1 MQRWHMDHRGR
12 RLMKLATVLAVLP
25 VAAWSH
31 TVSIEGDA
39 ALARGFNMS
48 ILFLLSMPVAIV
60 AVLFGTVY
68 LVQKRAQRQ
77 GRPGLPETPKVR
89 AHRQAS
95 RRVLQVLAFLF
106 FDSKDL

>member
-12 RLMKLATVLAVLP
+12 RLMVLATVLAVLP
-25 VAAWSH
+25 GAAWAH

-48 ILFLLSMPVAIV
+48 VLFLLSMPVAIV

-68 LVQKRAQRQ
+68 LVQQRAQRQ
-77 GRPGLPETPKVR
+77 GRQGLAWVQKER
-89 AHRQAS
+89 AHRKPYCQ
-95 RRVLQVLAFLF
+95 VLRVLAFLF
-106 FDSKDL
+106 LD

>member
-12 RLMKLATVLAVLP
+12 CLLGLATVLAMRP

-31 TVSIEGDA
+31 TVGIEGDA

-77 GRPGLPETPKVR
+77 GRPGLAETQKVR
-89 AHRQAS
+89 AHRQSS
-95 RRVLQVLAFLF
+95 RQVLQVLASLF
-106 FDSKDL
+106 FD

>member
-1 MQRWHMDHRGR
+1 MPRWHMDHRGR
-12 RLMKLATVLAVLP
+12 RLLGLATVLAVLP
-25 VAAWSH
+25 VAAWAH

-48 ILFLLSMPVAIV
+48 VVFLLSMPVVIV

-77 GRPGLPETPKVR
+77 GRPGLPETQQVR
-89 AHRQAS
+89 APRQSS
-95 RRVLQVLAFLF
+95 RQVWQVLASLF
-106 FDSKDL
+106 FD

>member
-12 RLMKLATVLAVLP
+12 RPMGLATVLAVLP
-25 VAAWSH
+25 GAAWAH

-48 ILFLLSMPVAIV
+48 VLFLLSMPVAIV

-77 GRPGLPETPKVR
+77 GRPGLPETQQVR
-89 AHRQAS
+89 AHRQSS
-95 RRVLQVLAFLF
+95 RQVLRVLASLFL
-106 FDSKDL
+106 D

>member
-12 RLMKLATVLAVLP
+12 RLLGLATVLAVRP
-25 VAAWSH
+25 VAAWAH

-48 ILFLLSMPVAIV
+48 VVFLLSMPVAIV

-89 AHRQAS
+89 PHRRSS
-95 RRVLQVLAFLF
+95 RQVWQVLAALF
-106 FDSKDL
+106 FD

>member
-12 RLMKLATVLAVLP
+12 RLLGLATVLAVLP
-25 VAAWSH
+25 VAAWAH

-39 ALARGFNMS
+39 ALARGFNLS
-48 ILFLLSMPVAIV
+48 VVFLLSMPVAIV

-77 GRPGLPETPKVR
+77 GRPGLPKTPQVR
-89 AHRQAS
+89 AHRQSS
-95 RRVLQVLAFLF
+95 RQVWQVLASLF
-106 FDSKDL
+106 FD

>member
-12 RLMKLATVLAVLP
+12 RLMRLATVLAGLP
-25 VAAWSH
+25 VVAWAH

-39 ALARGFNMS
+39 ALARGFNLS
-48 ILFLLSMPVAIV
+48 VLFLLSMPVAIM

-77 GRPGLPETPKVR
+77 ERPGLPETPTVCT
-89 AHRQAS
+89 HRRSS
-95 RRVLQVLAFLF
+95 RQVWQVLASLF
-106 FDSKDL
+106 FD